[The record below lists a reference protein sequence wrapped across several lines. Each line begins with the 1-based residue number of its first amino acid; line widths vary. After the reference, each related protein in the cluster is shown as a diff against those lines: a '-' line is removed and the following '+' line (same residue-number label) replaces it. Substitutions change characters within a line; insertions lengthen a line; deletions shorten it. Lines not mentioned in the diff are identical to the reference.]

1 MTLRGEGGTLA
12 LGKLAARVVRADTV
26 AVVESWPG
34 FNGLSHDTDMADPQ
48 SPNPIRIGPL
58 SGSVTRTF
66 AGISIARLQVRF
78 YRRSRASSVIIQ
90 LCNQNHSFSSS
101 LADSAR
107 GCNSVIIGEC

>member
-58 SGSVTRTF
+58 SGSVTF

-90 LCNQNHSFSSS
+90 LCNQNHSILKFTGGFR
-101 LADSAR
+101 AR
-107 GCNSVIIGEC
+107 M

>member
-58 SGSVTRTF
+58 SGSVTF
-66 AGISIARLQVRF
+66 AGISIARF
-78 YRRSRASSVIIQ
+78 STTPYYTFAS
-90 LCNQNHSFSSS
+90 
-101 LADSAR
+101 
-107 GCNSVIIGEC
+107 